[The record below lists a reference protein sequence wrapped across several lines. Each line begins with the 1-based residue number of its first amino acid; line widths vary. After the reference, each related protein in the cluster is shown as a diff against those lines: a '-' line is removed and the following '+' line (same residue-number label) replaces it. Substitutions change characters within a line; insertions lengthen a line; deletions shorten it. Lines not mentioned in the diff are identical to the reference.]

1 MNVYLAWK
9 VNSKEKPALNFSRT
23 MEEIEVVTFKDVRVL
38 NKKVLYFVPNPTK
51 LPRTK

>member
-9 VNSKEKPALNFSRT
+9 VNSKEKAALNFSRT
-23 MEEIEVVTFKDVRVL
+23 VEEIEVVTFKEVRVS
-38 NKKVLYFVPNPTK
+38 NKKVLYFVRNQTK